1 MTVRLRR
8 NVRIARKDE
17 KKKQCGTVVMAKR
30 DDRSLHI
37 IVQPRV
43 RLRRRTYILL
53 YMTKRDHALPTRAV
67 IPLPFDGKLCN
78 NFRFYTAGNAPG
90 IRGKKKKPL
99 FLHFFFLL
107 LFLLFL
113 LDKRKY
119 TSTLLLS
126 LCDANLD
133 WLIFLLHTSKQ
144 HYRVMFSK
152 HFCKFNESHLNP
164 KQWFTFS
171 EKVTTS
177 YII

>member
-90 IRGKKKKPL
+90 IRGKKKNHY
-99 FLHFFFLL
+99 FYIFFF
-107 LFLLFL
+107 FFFS
-113 LDKRKY
+113 Y
-119 TSTLLLS
+119 FFYSTKENIRQPYCYAFAMPIS
-126 LCDANLD
+126 
-133 WLIFLLHTSKQ
+133 IG
-144 HYRVMFSK
+144 
-152 HFCKFNESHLNP
+152 
-164 KQWFTFS
+164 
-171 EKVTTS
+171 
-177 YII
+177 